1 MTDSAKYFKRIRLH
15 VERQDGNYI
24 YGTDKTGMSCT
35 ALLYDNNFTSFQSL
49 KDILEPGFEVNL
61 LSCKTRQTNG
71 MEVLIPEYI
80 VLMPDFLIDIS
91 ALAHCIQPQGT
102 SPLNYLLDKLQNRP
116 NSTALLLGNAANQ
129 FMDDCVNEGDT
140 CLSENQKDDLYL
152 QSIRR
157 NFHDYGID
165 YAAFSNTEIGK
176 TFFAEAKHQ
185 FDNILD
191 TVEHEFPKANN
202 NIQKKGIQLE
212 PSFFCE
218 ALGLQGRMDVLS
230 ADQRH
235 IVELK
240 SGKMEE
246 YYHDPV
252 SAKPEHELQMA
263 LYKEILFYNM
273 DIPREEIKTFLLYS
287 RYPKL
292 LEENIQKER
301 LQQTIDLR
309 NRIVYNEWRLSAGF
323 SEEIINAIEEKDL
336 NLNNLSGKLYNN
348 YIRPRIID
356 TIDILQNS
364 DNAEKAYFHKFLTFI
379 EREQQYAKTGYGMKD
394 REYGFSGIWNSSLEE
409 KIANGSIL
417 IDLHIKI
424 LDDST
429 TCITQI
435 ELSPQHSENN
445 YVPNFRSGDS
455 VLLYERNNEKD
466 NATNKQ
472 VFRGTIEEI
481 KSDGKIIFHLRYR
494 QRDANIISPNS
505 LYAMEPDYM
514 DSSFSAQ
521 YRGLKAFLEAPKERR
536 QLILCQRKPSFLD
549 AKHDLEKSIDE
560 TNSQTED
567 INSIVRKATL
577 AKDYFLIIG
586 PPGTG
591 KTSIA
596 LRAITEKFISEEKHL
611 LLIAYTNQAVDE
623 ICSMLESI
631 DSQLPYIRIGVELNC
646 GERFRPHL
654 LERLTE
660 GVQKRKEISD
670 LVKNTHIIVSTL
682 SSLTNKLS
690 LFRIKRFDVALID
703 EASQILEPQIL
714 PLLCAKHSDTE
725 LAVEKFIL
733 IGDQKQLPAVVT
745 QPVDINNTK
754 FEQQL
759 DNELQNCRNSLFE
772 RLLQFVEHNHLT
784 SAMHTL
790 KRQGRMHPAICDF
803 INKTYYQGVLKVV
816 PVKHQTESLGF
827 DKHETNTLSTFVATT
842 RFGFIDNNIGTISL
856 NPKTNQTEA
865 SIVYKLIETIVNL
878 YKTNHL
884 KLDFKTDLG
893 IIVPFR
899 HQIATIRKVLSDNH
913 IQGAEC
919 ITIDTVERYQGS
931 QRDIIIFCTTVSDT
945 ELLDTIS
952 TPVEMDG
959 TIIDRK
965 LNVALTRARK
975 QLFII
980 GDTRTL
986 KLCTAYK
993 ALIDYVTSADMPEVN
1008 YLTATSLS

>member
-1 MTDSAKYFKRIRLH
+1 
-15 VERQDGNYI
+15 
-24 YGTDKTGMSCT
+24 
-35 ALLYDNNFTSFQSL
+35 
-49 KDILEPGFEVNL
+49 
-61 LSCKTRQTNG
+61 
-71 MEVLIPEYI
+71 
-80 VLMPDFLIDIS
+80 
-91 ALAHCIQPQGT
+91 
-102 SPLNYLLDKLQNRP
+102 
-116 NSTALLLGNAANQ
+116 
-129 FMDDCVNEGDT
+129 
-140 CLSENQKDDLYL
+140 
-152 QSIRR
+152 
-157 NFHDYGID
+157 
-165 YAAFSNTEIGK
+165 
-176 TFFAEAKHQ
+176 
-185 FDNILD
+185 
-191 TVEHEFPKANN
+191 
-202 NIQKKGIQLE
+202 
-212 PSFFCE
+212 
-218 ALGLQGRMDVLS
+218 
-230 ADQRH
+230 
-235 IVELK
+235 
-240 SGKMEE
+240 
-246 YYHDPV
+246 
-252 SAKPEHELQMA
+252 
-263 LYKEILFYNM
+263 
-273 DIPREEIKTFLLYS
+273 
-287 RYPKL
+287 
-292 LEENIQKER
+292 
-301 LQQTIDLR
+301 
-309 NRIVYNEWRLSAGF
+309 
-323 SEEIINAIEEKDL
+323 
-336 NLNNLSGKLYNN
+336 
-348 YIRPRIID
+348 
-356 TIDILQNS
+356 
-364 DNAEKAYFHKFLTFI
+364 
-379 EREQQYAKTGYGMKD
+379 
-394 REYGFSGIWNSSLEE
+394 
-409 KIANGSIL
+409 
-417 IDLHIKI
+417 
-424 LDDST
+424 
-429 TCITQI
+429 
-435 ELSPQHSENN
+435 
-445 YVPNFRSGDS
+445 
-455 VLLYERNNEKD
+455 
-466 NATNKQ
+466 
-472 VFRGTIEEI
+472 
-481 KSDGKIIFHLRYR
+481 
-494 QRDANIISPNS
+494 
-505 LYAMEPDYM
+505 
-514 DSSFSAQ
+514 
-521 YRGLKAFLEAPKERR
+521 
-536 QLILCQRKPSFLD
+536 
-549 AKHDLEKSIDE
+549 
-560 TNSQTED
+560 
-567 INSIVRKATL
+567 
-577 AKDYFLIIG
+577 
-586 PPGTG
+586 
-591 KTSIA
+591 
-596 LRAITEKFISEEKHL
+596 
-611 LLIAYTNQAVDE
+611 
-623 ICSMLESI
+623 MLESI